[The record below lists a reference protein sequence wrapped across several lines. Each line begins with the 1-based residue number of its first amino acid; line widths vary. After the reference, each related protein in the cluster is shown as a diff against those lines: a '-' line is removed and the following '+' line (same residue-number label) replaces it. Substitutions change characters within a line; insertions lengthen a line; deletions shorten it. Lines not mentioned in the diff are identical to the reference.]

1 MAYLKFSRDKRGYE
15 HFYLVQP
22 SNRGKSRPRVL
33 YWFRTPPGVKV
44 GRSPFDPDMR
54 RALEAQNPDVEFDW
68 EAIIHTPIPPPV
80 EPERWRERRRV
91 ERAFRESEESA
102 SVADAG
108 EQPEQSAMM
117 TVEPT
122 EELSAIEVE
131 KLNGAEPDAIVESN
145 AAVEPAAALNAM
157 SNAIAILTGSI
168 APDEPAAAPVPEGG
182 AAQHS
187 LQALQVRQGRRRRR
201 RRGRRKPQVQ
211 GSGFTVPGSQVPGSQ
226 VPGSRAQG
234 SGLPVT
240 GPQAPG
246 LEPDITKP
254 EEPLI
259 QDSGEPDEN
268 HEM

>member
-54 RALEAQNPDVEFDW
+54 RALEAQNPGVEFDW
-68 EAIIHTPIPPPV
+68 EAITHTPIPPPV

-102 SVADAG
+102 SIADAG
-108 EQPEQSAMM
+108 EQPALPAMM

-122 EELSAIEVE
+122 EELTAVEVE
-131 KLNGAEPDAIVESN
+131 KLNGAEPDAIVELNTTAEPEAASN
-145 AAVEPAAALNAM
+145 AILTGANASGEPAAAIVA
-157 SNAIAILTGSI
+157 
-168 APDEPAAAPVPEGG
+168 EGG
-182 AAQHS
+182 EAQETRQS
-187 LQALQVRQGRRRRR
+187 QESRQGRRRRR

-211 GSGFTVPGSQVPGSQ
+211 GSGFPVPGSQVQGSPGSP
-226 VPGSRAQG
+226 VQG
-234 SGLPVT
+234 P
-240 GPQAPG
+240 
-246 LEPDITKP
+246 EPDVSNSQGP
-254 EEPLI
+254 AAI
-259 QDSGEPDEN
+259 QDSGEPEDEN
-268 HEM
+268 REP

>member
-68 EAIIHTPIPPPV
+68 EAITHTPIPPPV

-108 EQPEQSAMM
+108 EQPAQSATM
-117 TVEPT
+117 TAEPT
-122 EELSAIEVE
+122 EELPAIEVE
-131 KLNGAEPDAIVESN
+131 TLNDAEADAIAELNAAEPAVGSN
-145 AAVEPAAALNAM
+145 AMSAM
-157 SNAIAILTGSI
+157 SNAIAILTGSL
-168 APDEPAAAPVPEGG
+168 APAEPAAALVPEGG
-182 AAQHS
+182 AP
-187 LQALQVRQGRRRRR
+187 LQSPQARQGRRRRR

-211 GSGFTVPGSQVPGSQ
+211 GSGFTVPGSQ
-226 VPGSRAQG
+226 AQG
-234 SGLPVT
+234 SGLPVP
-240 GPQAPG
+240 GPQVPG
-246 LEPDITKP
+246 LEPDNTKP
-254 EEPLI
+254 DEPLI

-268 HEM
+268 DEM

>member
-1 MAYLKFSRDKRGYE
+1 VAYLKFSRDKRGYE

-68 EAIIHTPIPPPV
+68 EAITHTPIPPPV

-108 EQPEQSAMM
+108 EQPAQSATM

-131 KLNGAEPDAIVESN
+131 KLNDAEADAIAELNAAAEPAVASN
-145 AAVEPAAALNAM
+145 AMSAM
-157 SNAIAILTGSI
+157 SNAIAISTGSL
-168 APDEPAAAPVPEGG
+168 APGEPAAALVPEGG
-182 AAQHS
+182 AP
-187 LQALQVRQGRRRRR
+187 LQSPQARQGRRRRR

-211 GSGFTVPGSQVPGSQ
+211 GSGFTVPENQT
-226 VPGSRAQG
+226 R
-234 SGLPVT
+234 T
-240 GPQAPG
+240 MKC
-246 LEPDITKP
+246 EP
-254 EEPLI
+254 
-259 QDSGEPDEN
+259 
-268 HEM
+268 

>member
-54 RALEAQNPDVEFDW
+54 RALEAQNPGVEFDW
-68 EAIIHTPIPPPV
+68 EAITHTPIPPPV

-102 SVADAG
+102 SIADAG
-108 EQPEQSAMM
+108 EQPALPAMM

-122 EELSAIEVE
+122 EELTAVEVE
-131 KLNGAEPDAIVESN
+131 KLNGAEPDAIVELN
-145 AAVEPAAALNAM
+145 TTAEPEAA

-168 APDEPAAAPVPEGG
+168 APGEPAAALVPDGG
-182 AAQHS
+182 AAQQS
-187 LQALQVRQGRRRRR
+187 LQARQGRRRRR

-226 VPGSRAQG
+226 VPGSQAQG
-234 SGLPVT
+234 SGLPVP

-246 LEPDITKP
+246 LEPDNTKP

>member
-54 RALEAQNPDVEFDW
+54 RALEAQNPDVQFDW

-91 ERAFRESEESA
+91 ERAFRDSEEA
-102 SVADAG
+102 AAIADAV
-108 EQPEQSAMM
+108 EEPAPSTMT

-122 EELSAIEVE
+122 EELSAVEVE
-131 KLNGAEPDAIVESN
+131 RSDGAKPDAIVDAEPDAIVESN
-145 AAVEPAAALNAM
+145 TTPEPEAASNATWDVIAISTGSVAPTEPAAAAV
-157 SNAIAILTGSI
+157 A
-168 APDEPAAAPVPEGG
+168 EGG
-182 AAQHS
+182 AARQS
-187 LQALQVRQGRRRRR
+187 RQGRRRRR

-211 GSGFTVPGSQVPGSQ
+211 GSGFTVPGSQTPG
-226 VPGSRAQG
+226 P
-234 SGLPVT
+234 
-240 GPQAPG
+240 
-246 LEPDITKP
+246 EPDISNP
-254 EEPLI
+254 QGPAAI
-259 QDSGEPDEN
+259 QDSGEPEDEN
-268 HEM
+268 DEP

>member
-68 EAIIHTPIPPPV
+68 EAITHTPIPPPV

-102 SVADAG
+102 SVADAA
-108 EQPEQSAMM
+108 EQPAQSAMM
-117 TVEPT
+117 TVEAI

-131 KLNGAEPDAIVESN
+131 KLNGAEPDAIVELN
-145 AAVEPAAALNAM
+145 AAAEPAAASNAM

-168 APDEPAAAPVPEGG
+168 APGEPAAALVPDGG
-182 AAQHS
+182 AAQQS
-187 LQALQVRQGRRRRR
+187 LQARQGRRRRR

-226 VPGSRAQG
+226 AQG

-240 GPQAPG
+240 GPQVPG

-268 HEM
+268 DEM